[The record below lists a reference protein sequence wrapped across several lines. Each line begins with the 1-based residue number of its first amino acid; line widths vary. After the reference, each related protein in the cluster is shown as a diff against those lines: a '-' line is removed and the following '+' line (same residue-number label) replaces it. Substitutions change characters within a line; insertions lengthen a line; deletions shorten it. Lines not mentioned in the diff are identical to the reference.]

1 MWGIY
6 QQFKPQYMPSGDE
19 FFLLYFRLKMRHS
32 KWLKSNCSVLN
43 FELINK
49 AYIIKGV
56 NEGINLLMNTD
67 ETKFLSLL
75 GFLWNG

>member
-1 MWGIY
+1 MVTV
-6 QQFKPQYMPSGDE
+6 S
-19 FFLLYFRLKMRHS
+19 S
-32 KWLKSNCSVLN
+32 CSVLN

-67 ETKFLSLL
+67 ETKFLSLI

>member
-1 MWGIY
+1 
-6 QQFKPQYMPSGDE
+6 MPSGDE
-19 FFLLYFRLKMRHS
+19 FFLLYFSLKVRHS
-32 KWLKSNCSVLN
+32 KWLQSNCSVLN

-67 ETKFLSLL
+67 ETTFLSLI